1 MTAITY
7 RNTKTALPGWVNT
20 VHLKEARGYSYE
32 ADTHFVHLYGKE
44 SGLWIISV
52 GLTATEKKGGGLDD
66 WAIRVFGA
74 EDIKPTIHPV
84 GSTVSGVW
92 RPGIYFN
99 NEALQGLG
107 NSQWD
112 LRSSEQALRL
122 LVERL
127 DELLLYIEPD
137 AHGLSAYS
145 HKTREL
151 LLLAC
156 TELENSWKYY
166 MSLAC
171 ASPIGG
177 GDFTTK
183 DYVKL
188 LKPLFL
194 SEFEITMRP
203 YSGVPTMKPFDGWD
217 SNSPTKSLGWYDA
230 YNKTKHDRTTHFAEA
245 KLSNCLAAVAAN
257 LIMFRVRFS
266 PFPLLEGPGTL
277 APLVNQLFNIQL
289 HNPNPQTFY
298 VPLVQLPSNVTES
311 LICGNTNELVQPWTR
326 LPLQL

>member
-7 RNTKTALPGWVNT
+7 RNTKTVLPGWIDP
-20 VHLKEARGYSYE
+20 VHLKEARGFSYE
-32 ADTHFVHLYGKE
+32 TDTHFVHLYGKDF
-44 SGLWIISV
+44 GLWVISA
-52 GLTATEKKGGGLDD
+52 GLTATEKKAGGLGD

-74 EDIKPTIHPV
+74 EDVKPTVLPM

-92 RPGIYFN
+92 RPGLYFN
-99 NEALQGLG
+99 NESVQGLG
-107 NSQWD
+107 NSVTD
-112 LRSSEQALRL
+112 LHSSEQVLRL

-137 AHGLSAYS
+137 AHGLAAYS

-151 LLLAC
+151 LILAC

-171 ASPIGG
+171 ASPISGF
-177 GDFTTK
+177 DFTTK

-188 LKPLFL
+188 LSPLFL
-194 SEFEITMRP
+194 SEFEITMKP
-203 YSGVPTMKPFDGWD
+203 YSGVPTMRPFDGWD
-217 SNSPTKSLGWYDA
+217 SNSPTKSLSWYDA

-257 LIMFRVRFS
+257 LIMFCVRFS
-266 PFPLLEGPGTL
+266 PFFLLEGLGTL
-277 APLVNQLFNIQL
+277 APLVNQLFNIRL
-289 HNPNPQTFY
+289 HNPSPQTFY
-298 VPLVQLPSNVTES
+298 VPLVKLPSNVAES
-311 LICGNTNELVQPWTR
+311 LFCRNANELVQPWTK

>member
-7 RNTKTALPGWVNT
+7 RNTKTVLPGWIDP
-20 VHLKEARGYSYE
+20 VHLKEARGFSYE
-32 ADTHFVHLYGKE
+32 TDTHFVHLYGKDF
-44 SGLWIISV
+44 GLWVISA
-52 GLTATEKKGGGLDD
+52 GLTATEKKAGGLGD

-74 EDIKPTIHPV
+74 EDVKPTVLPM

-107 NSQWD
+107 NSESD
-112 LRSSEQALRL
+112 LHSSEQVLRL

-137 AHGLSAYS
+137 AHGLAAYS

-151 LLLAC
+151 LILAC

-171 ASPIGG
+171 ASPISGF
-177 GDFTTK
+177 DFTTK

-188 LKPLFL
+188 LSPLFL
-194 SEFEITMRP
+194 SEFEITMKP
-203 YSGVPTMKPFDGWD
+203 YSGVPTMRPFDGWD
-217 SNSPTKSLGWYDA
+217 SNSPTKSLSWYDA

-257 LIMFRVRFS
+257 LIMFCVRFS
-266 PFPLLEGPGTL
+266 PFFLLEGLGTL
-277 APLVNQLFNIQL
+277 APLVNQLFNIRL
-289 HNPNPQTFY
+289 HNPSPQTFY
-298 VPLVQLPSNVTES
+298 VPLVKLPSNVAES
-311 LICGNTNELVQPWTR
+311 LFCRNANELVQPWTK